1 MLWQVTFLILA
12 FIVGAQYGHVRVQA
26 SEQAASTATEQL
38 ERLRDSLQAMQAQ
51 QATARRDHM
60 AMAAMQGLLASE
72 RPAMFH
78 PDIAAAHAY
87 AYADALLKAG
97 GHHDA

>member
-12 FIVGAQYGHVRVQA
+12 FIVGAQYGRVRVQA

-60 AMAAMQGLLASE
+60 ATAALQGLLASE
-72 RPAMFH
+72 RAGPWPLEEVA
-78 PDIAAAHAY
+78 DTAY

-97 GHHDA
+97 GHHDV